1 MIIPTWTTGWT
12 SACRIS
18 TARCVPSVV
27 VVAALALA
35 CAAAHAASNCKLVR
49 VAEWEVKPQDNRLIV
64 DGEINGQ
71 KVGILIDSG
80 AGTSFVLRA
89 AADRLGLVRQEAP
102 GYRAYGVGG
111 ETHVEF
117 AVIDEL
123 KIGTASRKNWRAM
136 VLGEHD
142 QGTSYAFLLGYDFM
156 DQVDVEFDLANNAI
170 RIFRPQDCTNV
181 SLAYWAKGG
190 AGVVELEADNERPG
204 ILFPVKL
211 NGQSIV
217 ANLDTGAPGSVVSR
231 LIAANA
237 GVRPENAKAAG
248 TAGGLGAARSDIYI
262 GSFDTFAIGDELI
275 RNPHIA
281 FSNLEIA
288 GVATGS
294 RLAATRE
301 LRDMLL
307 GIDFLR
313 AHRVLVAHSQRKLYF
328 TYVGGPVFSQ

>member
-1 MIIPTWTTGWT
+1 MKLAGT
-12 SACRIS
+12 
-18 TARCVPSVV
+18 
-27 VVAALALA
+27 VAIVLVLS
-35 CAAAHAASNCKLVR
+35 CTAAHAASNCKLVR
-49 VAEWEVKPQDNRLIV
+49 VAEWEVKPQGNRLIV

-71 KVGILIDSG
+71 KVGVLIDSG
-80 AGTSFVLRA
+80 AGTSFVMRA
-89 AADRLGLVRQEAP
+89 AADRLGLVRKEAP
-102 GYRAYGVGG
+102 GYRAYGIGG

-142 QGTSYAFLLGYDFM
+142 QGTRFAFLLGYDFM

-170 RIFRPQDCTNV
+170 RIFRPQDCADV

-190 AGVVELEADNERPG
+190 AGVVKLEADNERPG

-211 NGQSIV
+211 NGQAIV
-217 ANLDTGAPGSVVSR
+217 ANLDTGAPTSVVSR
-231 LIAANA
+231 LIASNV
-237 GVRPENAKAAG
+237 GVRPENATAAG
-248 TAGGLGAARSDIYI
+248 TAGGLGPVRSDRYI
-262 GSFDTFAIGDELI
+262 GSFDSFSIGDELI
-275 RNPHIA
+275 RNPNIA
-281 FSNLEIA
+281 FSNLEIP

-294 RLAATRE
+294 RLSATQE
-301 LRDMLL
+301 IRDMLL

-328 TYVGGPVFSQ
+328 TYVGGPVFAPPAKPKPAPAPAPQQ